1 MTNGE
6 RAKQIIDK
14 YGFDFNH
21 IPKDEVVELV
31 KTSASRT
38 RYWRPSSSGPERHI

>member
-14 YGFDFNH
+14 YGFDFNN
-21 IPKDEVVELV
+21 IPKNDVIELIQNEIV
-31 KTSASRT
+31 NYQPGS
-38 RYWRPSSSGPERHI
+38 